1 MEFFNVLN
9 EKMKEA
15 MKNKNASEL
24 KTLRLIKAELMKA
37 EKDGVELND
46 LTIFKILTKM
56 VSQREESYKQY
67 VEGNREDLA
76 IVEKEE
82 MDVIKTF
89 IPKQPSDEEIID
101 IPNGEVVDEP
111 NTEPVDEPVDNGLSK
126 QEQEFSNK
134 YQNAYQLWKTNT
146 VLQEQINIDDY
157 EIDELVDAI
166 RGKLNGEIKR
176 IKN

>member
-101 IPNGEVVDEP
+101 KVNEIVKDYIIMQGNDFKLTMRDMKPILAKV
-111 NTEPVDEPVDNGLSK
+111 
-126 QEQEFSNK
+126 QETYPTAN
-134 YQNAYQLWKTNT
+134 
-146 VLQEQINIDDY
+146 
-157 EIDELVDAI
+157 
-166 RGKLNGEIKR
+166 GKLVADVIKQFV
-176 IKN
+176 

>member
-37 EKDGVELND
+37 EKDGIELND

-67 VEGNREDLA
+67 VKGNREDLA

-101 IPNGEVVDEP
+101 KVNEIVKDYIIMQGNDFKLTMRDMKPILAKV
-111 NTEPVDEPVDNGLSK
+111 
-126 QEQEFSNK
+126 QETYPTAN
-134 YQNAYQLWKTNT
+134 
-146 VLQEQINIDDY
+146 
-157 EIDELVDAI
+157 
-166 RGKLNGEIKR
+166 GKLVADVIKQFV
-176 IKN
+176 

>member
-89 IPKQPSDEEIID
+89 IPKQPSDEEIINKVNEIVND
-101 IPNGEVVDEP
+101 YIIMQGNDFKLTMRDMKPILAKV
-111 NTEPVDEPVDNGLSK
+111 
-126 QEQEFSNK
+126 QETYPTAN
-134 YQNAYQLWKTNT
+134 
-146 VLQEQINIDDY
+146 
-157 EIDELVDAI
+157 
-166 RGKLNGEIKR
+166 GKLVADVIKQFV
-176 IKN
+176 

>member
-24 KTLRLIKAELMKA
+24 KTLRLIKAELMKS

-101 IPNGEVVDEP
+101 KVNEIVKDYIIMQGNDFKLTMRDMKPILAKV
-111 NTEPVDEPVDNGLSK
+111 
-126 QEQEFSNK
+126 QETYPTAN
-134 YQNAYQLWKTNT
+134 
-146 VLQEQINIDDY
+146 
-157 EIDELVDAI
+157 
-166 RGKLNGEIKR
+166 GKLVADVIKQFV
-176 IKN
+176 